1 MPVELGAIT
10 QSQLSARDDKVRSG
24 DVGVRLVPHA
34 RRDEEGV
41 GEADTGAR
49 EPTKVADFVPSGF
62 VYCQSM
68 FSTLVARAPE
78 GIMTTR

>member
-1 MPVELGAIT
+1 MAVPKSTVSCSAPSKCTAPAGTYRKLPTEKRSAACRSNWEPLA

-41 GEADTGAR
+41 GEADTGL
-49 EPTKVADFVPSGF
+49 T
-62 VYCQSM
+62 
-68 FSTLVARAPE
+68 
-78 GIMTTR
+78 